1 MIVPVNCGPSKLV
14 IFDPENDET
23 ACYRYSLIEVED
35 PTLPPGADPSLPPP
49 LPLEDALYE
58 TDHIEFVDADAAGGS
73 PEKRYDVAWLKR
85 AIAADDLTKHP
96 SSKVAWLNARPSA
109 QGVPP
114 GYVYPEREVPTA
126 KGKGKMGRHS
136 RALFPNEYAQ
146 GYPPAAIGLVTAV
159 SMSQFKNAA
168 GAAAGE
174 TSEAALSWGL
184 AIANFLS
191 GVSWSTALLMSLIA
205 FLSGVLVGWLI
216 LAPYLQKRPLMGR
229 AKVKAR
235 ARKSARLGARNAAA
249 KAQSLLGTKSYV
261 RSMRVRSMLVYR
273 AQGSVE

>member
-1 MIVPVNCGPSKLV
+1 MV
-14 IFDPENDET
+14 IYDPEKDET

-85 AIAADDLTKHP
+85 AIADDDLTKHP

-114 GYVYPEREVPTA
+114 GYVYPEREVPTD

-136 RALFPNEYAQ
+136 RALFPNEYAN

-191 GVSWSTALLMSLIA
+191 GVSWGTAVLMSLIA
-205 FLSGVLVGWLI
+205 FLSGVLVGWKI
-216 LAPYLQKRPLMGR
+216 LAPYLQKSPSSEKGKGKGKGK
-229 AKVKAR
+229 AKVAEMAPKPQM
-235 ARKSARLGARNAAA
+235 SEG
-249 KAQSLLGTKSYV
+249 G
-261 RSMRVRSMLVYR
+261 
-273 AQGSVE
+273 